1 LASASPGID
10 RASLGAVRPGGNAA
24 RTRREKRRTRGAAIA
39 VLEEQMKKTVK
50 GFTLIELMIVVAI
63 IGILA
68 AIAIPNFLRYQLRTK
83 AGERR
88 INLEAI
94 FKAEEALR
102 QSERVVQAGAPAGQ
116 YWTISVVPLG
126 AGSACTPGTAKM
138 PWGTNDLAAAQLIDW
153 IVQGTTYGC
162 YATASNAVTIGSNNV
177 NVALSACSW
186 TDIDGDGA
194 QAGDALWQPQLFANG
209 AVSVGPLAA
218 PCGANVNTNV
228 HSTSYTHGTDPM
240 GRPVQLSADNV
251 F

>member
-1 LASASPGID
+1 
-10 RASLGAVRPGGNAA
+10 
-24 RTRREKRRTRGAAIA
+24 
-39 VLEEQMKKTVK
+39 MKKNRK

-102 QSERVVQAGAPAGQ
+102 QSERQVNAATNSGQ
-116 YWTISVVPLG
+116 YIPIPTVPA
-126 AGSACTPGTAKM
+126 AGTVGPSKI
-138 PWGTNDLAAAQLIDW
+138 PWATTDLASASQIDW
-153 IVQGTTYGC
+153 IVQGSTYAK
-162 YATASNAVTIGSNNV
+162 YNVAVNANNNA

-186 TDIDGDGA
+186 SDIDGDTII
-194 QAGDALWQPQLFANG
+194 AGDALFNPQLNSGNG
-209 AVSVGPLAA
+209 GVITEPVAA
-218 PCGANVNTNV
+218 PCTTNTGLHANTY
-228 HSTSYTHGTDPM
+228 SHGTDSM
-240 GRPVQLSADNV
+240 GRPIALSLDSV